1 MNKNKQYI
9 MTEEDLVHGVL
20 TGKQFD
26 TVIMDDIE
34 PINTYNEWCQTFDL
48 DRIISASY
56 ENNSDTYVEE
66 CLNKWN
72 MPSEYYDINIQE
84 WLMER
89 CSSAQQRDRVYKELI
104 EYDKRGMIIVLKFLL
119 YLANICEQHNIV
131 LGVGRGS
138 SVDSYCLYL
147 LGIHRID
154 SIKYELDIKEFLK

>member
-1 MNKNKQYI
+1 MHMNKNKQYI

-66 CLNKWN
+66 CLNKREGPVIAASDY
-72 MPSEYYDINIQE
+72 MRSFADQIRPYTSKAFYSFGTDGY
-84 WLMER
+84 
-89 CSSAQQRDRVYKELI
+89 
-104 EYDKRGMIIVLKFLL
+104 
-119 YLANICEQHNIV
+119 
-131 LGVGRGS
+131 GRS
-138 SVDSYCLYL
+138 DS
-147 LGIHRID
+147 RKID
-154 SIKYELDIKEFLK
+154 FYF